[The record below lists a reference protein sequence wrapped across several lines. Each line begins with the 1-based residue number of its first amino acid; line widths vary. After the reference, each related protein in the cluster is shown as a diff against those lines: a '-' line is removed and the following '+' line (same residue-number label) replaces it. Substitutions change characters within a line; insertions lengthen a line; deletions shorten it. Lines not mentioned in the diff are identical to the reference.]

1 MTEPRPNRRIQ
12 IVAVGFAAAALVTA
26 VVAVVV
32 VATRPAPEPP
42 PAPPPPT
49 NTVED
54 RRVNAEDVIKL
65 DKSSTNSLWSIVP
78 DGIRIDDADLRKAL
92 KLDRDDVITAL
103 SGHPLRRE
111 REVHRAVFDMSLST
125 ATTVYVDVIHDHHPV
140 LYRWNVD
147 GDLRGARRASYDTT
161 GSGSG
166 SGGAFDPLTGSGT
179 GLVLPM
185 PPPDPPPPDPLAATV
200 KSIDD
205 FHVEVPSTT
214 VDQVLANP
222 MAMARGARIV
232 PSVKNGHPHG
242 FKLYAIRPSSVCAA
256 LHFQNGDT
264 ILTLNGEDIGDASRA
279 MDAYTKLRSAKRLVI
294 GIERRGQPA
303 TLTIDIK

>member
-12 IVAVGFAAAALVTA
+12 IVAVCFAAAALVTA
-26 VVAVVV
+26 MIAVVV

-42 PAPPPPT
+42 AAPPPPT

-54 RRVNAEDVIKL
+54 RRVNAADVVKL
-65 DKSSTNSLWSIVP
+65 DKSSTNPLWSIVP

-103 SGHPLRRE
+103 SGHSLRRE
-111 REVHRAVFDMSLST
+111 RDVHRAVFDLTLST
-125 ATTVYVDVIHDHHPV
+125 ASTVYVDAIHDHHPI
-140 LYRWNVD
+140 LYRWNLD
-147 GDLRGARRASYDTT
+147 GDLRTARHASYDLS

-166 SGGAFDPLTGSGT
+166 SSGVFDPLTGG
-179 GLVLPM
+179 GLVPPV
-185 PPPDPPPPDPLAATV
+185 PPPDPPADPLVATV
-200 KSIDD
+200 RSIDD
-205 FHVEVPSTT
+205 FHVEVPATT

-222 MAMARGARIV
+222 MAVARGARVV
-232 PSVKNGHPHG
+232 PSMKDGHPHG
-242 FKLYAIRPSSVCAA
+242 FKLYAIRPTSMYAA

-264 ILTLNGEDIGDASRA
+264 ILTVNGEDIGDASSA

-294 GIERRGQPA
+294 GMERRGQPI